1 MGRGNDPTP
10 LGIGERETVG
20 LHLQRGVV
28 ADGPGVV
35 VRNHERDVVREEW
48 ISRFGELSRRGDVRQ
63 VGHSLAEEVQLPI
76 GHVELSLRP
85 DVRAP

>member
-1 MGRGNDPTP
+1 MGRGNDPTL

-20 LHLQRGVV
+20 LHLQRRVI

-35 VRNHERDVVREEW
+35 VRSHERDVVRGEW
-48 ISRFGELSRRGDVRQ
+48 ISRFEELSRRGDVRQ
-63 VGHSLAEEVQLPI
+63 IGHSLAEEVKLPK

-85 DVRAP
+85 DVRAL

>member
-20 LHLQRGVV
+20 LHLQRGVI

-35 VRNHERDVVREEW
+35 VRSRERGVVRGEW
-48 ISRFGELSRRGDVRQ
+48 ISRFGELSRRGNGRRI
-63 VGHSLAEEVQLPI
+63 GHIVAEEVKLPI
-76 GHVELSLRP
+76 GHVDLSLRP
-85 DVRAP
+85 DVRAL